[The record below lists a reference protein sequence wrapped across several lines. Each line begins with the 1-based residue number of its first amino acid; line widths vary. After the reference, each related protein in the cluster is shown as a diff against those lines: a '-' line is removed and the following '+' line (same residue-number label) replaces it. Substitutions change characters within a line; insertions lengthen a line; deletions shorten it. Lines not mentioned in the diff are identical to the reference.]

1 MIVLDKQL
9 AMNMPR
15 EVSVDGKVEVLE
27 NHEYMLDTMNKL
39 EPCHFF

>member
-9 AMNMPR
+9 AMKMQR
-15 EVSVDGKVEVLE
+15 EVSVDGKVEVLD